1 MSHYF
6 FGLGSPHYYKVPS
19 IPFSPENIE
28 VLILVGL
35 KLVPTL
41 DLLLHLGEPG
51 LGVLLQLLALLL
63 TLLFLLNLR

>member
-1 MSHYF
+1 M
-6 FGLGSPHYYKVPS
+6 PS